1 MLHMIAGKS
10 NELFFFFF
18 FFFAF
23 HVEVK
28 EGITDVYFVN
38 W

>member
-10 NELFFFFF
+10 NELFFFF

>member
-1 MLHMIAGKS
+1 MLHMIASKS

-18 FFFAF
+18 FAF
-23 HVEVK
+23 HAEVK

-38 W
+38 L

>member
-1 MLHMIAGKS
+1 MLHMIASKS

-18 FFFAF
+18 AF
-23 HVEVK
+23 HAEVK

-38 W
+38 S